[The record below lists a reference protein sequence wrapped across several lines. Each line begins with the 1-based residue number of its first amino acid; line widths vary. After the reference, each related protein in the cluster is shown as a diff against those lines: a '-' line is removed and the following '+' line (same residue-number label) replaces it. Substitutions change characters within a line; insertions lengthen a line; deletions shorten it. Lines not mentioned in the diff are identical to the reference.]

1 MESKPIIWKAVLT
14 ALLGFVVFTSVT
26 FILMI
31 IFGFL
36 FLGIPIIENI
46 IRTVLFVLSWFR
58 LDAVTVLSSMLSVS
72 FAFSLS
78 SFIIDKLCNDDSTNR
93 FSLLLLGIFILV
105 FQIPSLILNLFFNI
119 QILPLQT
126 IVVSIFSG
134 IIFIWRKDE

>member
-14 ALLGFVVFTSVT
+14 ALLGFVVFTSAT
-26 FILMI
+26 FILMV

-78 SFIIDKLCNDDSTNR
+78 SFIIKKLCNDDSTNR
-93 FSLLLLGIFILV
+93 RSLFLLGIFILV

-126 IVVSIFSG
+126 ILVAIFSG
-134 IIFIWRKDE
+134 VIFIWRKDE

>member
-14 ALLGFVVFTSVT
+14 ALLGFVVFTFTT

-78 SFIIDKLCNDDSTNR
+78 SFIIKKLCNDDSTNR
-93 FSLLLLGIFILV
+93 RSLFLLGIFILV

-126 IVVSIFSG
+126 ILVAIFSG
-134 IIFIWRKDE
+134 VIFIWRKDE